1 MKKNFL
7 GMMKT
12 LVCTLVIMLVVSVS
26 DCYVAVDEESV
37 AVCSEQPES
46 GSLNYNG

>member
-1 MKKNFL
+1 
-7 GMMKT
+7 MMKT
-12 LVCTLVIMLVVSVS
+12 LVCTLLVMIVVSTS
-26 DCYVAVDEESV
+26 DCGVVMEEESV